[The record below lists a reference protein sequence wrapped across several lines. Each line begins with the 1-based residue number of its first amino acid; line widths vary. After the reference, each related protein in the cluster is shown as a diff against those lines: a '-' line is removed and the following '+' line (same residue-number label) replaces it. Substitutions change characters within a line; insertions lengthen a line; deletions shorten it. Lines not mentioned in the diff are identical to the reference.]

1 MGLLMCRPLSLA
13 LGHCSPMGLLV
24 CRPLSLAPGS
34 LGVLATATVSV
45 SGRRKEGGIT
55 NVIPPTRRFGSS
67 RVDPGAQKNTARADA
82 AR

>member
-1 MGLLMCRPLSLA
+1 MGLVVTIIYWSHMQ
-13 LGHCSPMGLLV
+13 V
-24 CRPLSLAPGS
+24 CKGASGS

-67 RVDPGAQKNTARADA
+67 RVDPGAQKNTARADP